1 VIDLIGV
8 LDYGVGNVS
17 SIINIFKKIGVSA
30 IATDSISDIEKVD
43 KLILPG
49 VGSFDAGMIKLN
61 KSGLVKAIRFHA
73 LDEQKPLLGICLGM
87 QMLGRR
93 SEEGNEQ
100 GLGLIPFDNKR
111 FEFEGNI
118 QLKIPHMGWDIT
130 TNTIVEDPLVKGLTP
145 MQRYY
150 FVHSYHAVCDSEEN
164 VLMRCNYGCNF
175 AAAVKKGNIY
185 GVQFHPEKSH
195 KFGMDLLSNFA
206 RSV

>member
-1 VIDLIGV
+1 MIDLIGV

-17 SIINIFKKIGVSA
+17 SIINMLKKIGVP
-30 IATDSISDIEKVD
+30 SIPTNNVNDIEKVD

-49 VGSFDAGMIKLN
+49 VGSFDAGMLKLN
-61 KSGLVKAIRFHA
+61 QSGMIDAIRFHA
-73 LDEQKPLLGICLGM
+73 LNEQKPLLGICLGM

-93 SEEGNEQ
+93 SEEGNEL

-111 FEFEGNI
+111 FDFEENK

-130 TNTIVEDPLVKGLTP
+130 ANTIKEDPLVEGLTP

-150 FVHSYHAVCDSEEN
+150 FVHSFHAVCDNEEN
-164 VLMRCNYGCNF
+164 VLMRCDYGYSF
-175 AAAVKKGNIY
+175 AAAIKKGKIY

-195 KFGMDLLSNFA
+195 KFGMELLSNFA
-206 RSV
+206 RRV

>member
-17 SIINIFKKIGVSA
+17 SIINMLKKIGVSA
-30 IATDSISDIEKVD
+30 IATDSVSDIEKVD

-130 TNTIVEDPLVKGLTP
+130 TNTIEEDPLVKGLTP

-164 VLMRCNYGCNF
+164 VLMRCDYGYNF